1 MDEKIRCFISI
12 NLPEKLKE
20 EIIKIQQEL
29 EEKNLFF
36 GKFTEPENL
45 HLTLKFLGEISEER
59 VEEVKRELKEL
70 KFGKFKAGF
79 GRLGVF
85 SERFI
90 RIIWIE
96 ILGKQVFDLQSEID
110 GKMKEIGFKKEERF
124 MSHLTIAR
132 VKKVEDRERL
142 LKELREIGI
151 TLEKKDFIVDK
162 FFLMK
167 STLREKGPFY
177 EILEEYE
184 LVS

>member
-12 NLPEKLKE
+12 NIPEKLKE

-59 VEEVKRELKEL
+59 VEEVKRELKGL
-70 KFGKFKAGF
+70 KSGKFKAGF
-79 GRLGVF
+79 GRGGVF

-110 GKMKEIGFKKEERF
+110 RRMKEIGFKKEERF

-132 VKKVEDRERL
+132 VKKAEDREKL
-142 LKELREIGI
+142 LKEFEMKY
-151 TLEKKDFIVDK
+151 EKKDFTVDK

-167 STLREKGPFY
+167 STLGEKGPVY